1 MINEY
6 VQYCVF
12 NEFDTRR
19 INLPK
24 DPSNCHLF
32 KNEVQFKIENG
43 VLSIERKGSDI
54 DEFRLGFFTNFTN
67 QVLNSKGLPSLNFKA
82 IISLGDGPENDSTET
97 RLCFARERQSP
108 HVCIPDAHLV
118 KLLHICHDYLPSWD
132 IPFSEKINKACFFG
146 SDTGRKAKD
155 GSIQRIRFCEL
166 HKDSDLIDAKITA
179 FVQGP
184 MHPSVYG
191 NPVSIQEQLK
201 YKFIFNINGNTTS
214 WERLIWAMNSNS
226 ICIFIKPPSYQNE
239 LSWYYHI
246 FDIFRPFP
254 EVDELGAEN
263 FLTSL
268 AKNKYLLED
277 IKNQQKMFGKTLA
290 NVNLHARYYS
300 SVLINY
306 HYLYNGLLK

>member
-6 VQYCVF
+6 VEYCLF

-19 INLPK
+19 IKLPK

-32 KNEVQFKIENG
+32 KNEVQFKIENNR
-43 VLSIERKGSDI
+43 LSIERKNEFI
-54 DEFRLGFFTNFTN
+54 DEFRLWFFINFTC
-67 QVLNSKGLPSLNFKA
+67 QVLNTKALPNLNFKG
-82 IISLGDGPENDSTET
+82 IVSLGDGPENDSTES
-97 RLCFARERQSP
+97 RLCFARERESP
-108 HVCIPDAHLV
+108 HICIPDPHLPNLLQTCNE
-118 KLLHICHDYLPSWD
+118 KLSLWD
-132 IPFSEKINKACFFG
+132 IPFAEKIDKACFFG

-166 HKDSDLIDAKITA
+166 YKDSQLIDAKITA
-179 FVQGP
+179 FVQGQA
-184 MHPSVYG
+184 HA
-191 NPVSIQEQLK
+191 SIYRKPLTIEQQLK

-226 ICIFIKPPSYQNE
+226 ICIFIKPPRYQDE

-277 IKNQQKMFGKTLA
+277 IKNQQKIFGKTLA
-290 NVNLHARYYS
+290 NVNLHAQYYS
-300 SVLINY
+300 SVLLNY